1 MTEYTYPILF
11 GVIIGTLSRILML
24 RTDYRQYPTYLHGK
38 VIHISLGFIAAGL
51 GTVAVPAIMEKE
63 FTAVTFL
70 TIAASQFREVRNM
83 ERNTLTELDT
93 YEMVPRGKTYIEG
106 IAVAFE
112 GRNYLVI
119 LTSFLATLSY
129 LVFNVWVAV
138 ITSIVCFLVI
148 KKLMSG
154 SNLKEIVEI
163 EHKSIHFEGAG
174 LYVDDIYIM
183 NIGLP
188 ERQKEIL
195 KYGMGFVLTPK
206 NFDIRTT
213 IANFGQRQAILHDV
227 SVSLGVFHDSGTP
240 ALVPL
245 IKRDLDSG
253 KIGVFVLPED
263 RDVNKA
269 ITTIGAVPVL
279 ENAIRKPSESKAS
292 EKEGRP
298 HATGE
303 SSSSR
308 DHNEQNKN

>member
-1 MTEYTYPILF
+1 MTEYTYPIIF
-11 GVIIGTLSRILML
+11 GVIVGTLSRILML
-24 RTDYRQYPTYLHGK
+24 RTDYRQYPTYLHGR
-38 VIHISLGFIAAGL
+38 VIHISLGFIAAAL

-83 ERNTLTELDT
+83 ERNTLTELDAF
-93 YEMVPRGKTYIEG
+93 EMVPRGKTYIEG

-119 LTSFLATLSY
+119 LTSFMGTLAY
-129 LVFNVWVAV
+129 LVFNIWIAV
-138 ITSIVCFLVI
+138 IVVILCFIII

-154 SNLKEIVEI
+154 SNLKEIVHI
-163 EHKSIHFEGAG
+163 EHCPIHFEGAG

-188 ERQKEIL
+188 ERQQEIL

-245 IKRDLDSG
+245 IKRDLDTG
-253 KIGVFVLPED
+253 RIGVFVLPQD
-263 RDVNKA
+263 RDIDKA

-292 EKEGRP
+292 KKEGTP
-298 HATGE
+298 HANRE
-303 SSSSR
+303 SSSGR
-308 DHNEQNKN
+308 YHNEQSKD